1 MDKTQQLLDY
11 LQADLKQKM
20 QQVVDGKL
28 SIDDFIAQYSGQKE
42 QYEDIKRKAEL
53 DPTVQFLVN
62 LTADLLS
69 EIASLK
75 EARADSD
82 ALIKRLSSE
91 NKQLKY
97 ENEQLE
103 KAKDD
108 NYDDYRRWKEQF
120 DKWKESPYYLHGPS
134 DWPPGL
140 EFESLFDSVFRRP
153 HFSQSNK
160 L

>member
-20 QQVVDGKL
+20 QQVIDGKL

-53 DPTVQFLVN
+53 DPTVQLLVN
-62 LTADLLS
+62 LAADLLS

-75 EARADSD
+75 EAKADSD

-91 NKQLKY
+91 NDQLKSSRQI
-97 ENEQLE
+97 EDS
-103 KAKDD
+103 KDA
-108 NYDDYRRWKEQF
+108 YDRWKKEF
-120 DKWKESPYYLHGPS
+120 DKWKDVPYYLHAPS
-134 DWPPGL
+134 DWPPG
-140 EFESLFDSVFRRP
+140 FQIDSLFDSIFGSP
-153 HFSQSNK
+153 HYKQSNK
-160 L
+160 S